1 MNKPLMCSTIS
12 HLLVQISKAHRNKG
26 NQMLSCYNLHAGQEI
41 FLQQVLCRQGITM
54 NELTNNMEVTPAT
67 VTRMAERLEKKGFLR
82 REKSTNDQ
90 RVVQVFLTEL
100 GEEAAKYITEQ
111 TWNKLEQQTVKNLSM
126 EERMLLKRLLMQV
139 LENLDEVEYGL

>member
-1 MNKPLMCSTIS
+1 MCSTIS

-41 FLQQVLCRQGITM
+41 FLQQVLCQPGITM
-54 NELTNNMEVTPAT
+54 NELTNDMEVTPAT

-82 REKSTNDQ
+82 KEKHTTDQ
-90 RVVQVFLTEL
+90 RVVQVYLTDQ
-100 GEEAAKYITEQ
+100 GEEAARHITEQ
-111 TWNKLEQQTVKNLSM
+111 TWNRLEQQTVKNLST

-139 LENLDEVEYGL
+139 LENLEGEE

>member
-1 MNKPLMCSTIS
+1 
-12 HLLVQISKAHRNKG
+12 
-26 NQMLSCYNLHAGQEI
+26 
-41 FLQQVLCRQGITM
+41 M

-82 REKSTNDQ
+82 REKSSSDQ

-139 LENLDEVEYGL
+139 LENLDEAEYGL

>member
-26 NQMLSCYNLHAGQEI
+26 NQMLACYDLHAGQEI

-54 NELTNNMEVTPAT
+54 NELTDNMEVTPAT
-67 VTRMAERLEKKGFLR
+67 VTRMAERLEKKGFLNK
-82 REKSTNDQ
+82 EKCTTDQ
-90 RVVQVFLTEL
+90 RVVQVYLTEK
-100 GEEAAKYITEQ
+100 GEEAAKHITEQ
-111 TWNKLEQQTVKNLSM
+111 TWNKLEQQIVKNLSM

-139 LENLDEVEYGL
+139 LENLDEE